1 MHPTCPSSCR
11 VNGTVWTCSGGVAR
25 LIDHKATSVFQRH
38 CSHLAS
44 FVSAAL
50 NPTISVCFLLVA
62 ACTVERGL
70 SSESN
75 SVSGPPTPSGSAGGT
90 LAFQCDPCSHGL
102 TCTGL
107 HPGKQAQME
116 HRRGL
121 DLDWE
126 WVQPISQPSAGPV
139 EEGQGRLRAE
149 GQRSTVRQV
158 PPSTTPQCPRGR
170 G

>member
-38 CSHLAS
+38 CTHLAS

-75 SVSGPPTPSGSAGGT
+75 SVSGPPTPSGFAVGT
-90 LAFQCDPCSHGL
+90 LAFQCDPRSHGL

-107 HPGKQAQME
+107 HQGKQERSE
-116 HRRGL
+116 HRKGP
-121 DLDWE
+121 DWDWE
-126 WVQPISQPSAGPV
+126 WGQPILQPFAGPV
-139 EEGQGRLRAE
+139 EAKQGRLRAE
-149 GQRSTVRQV
+149 GQRSTGRRVR
-158 PPSTTPQCPRGR
+158 PSTTIMGQHTL
-170 G
+170 